1 MNMNRRE
8 LIKGAAWSVP
18 VIAAAVATPLAAASA
33 PEPPTENRIRFTN
46 LTARVGKKSN
56 TVYANTK
63 IQVIDGPAPV
73 TALTLTITLRQG
85 ETTFTHTQE
94 TPHLPGWGGTPI
106 FQVEQDG
113 FDKSQPIEVF
123 FTATALEVET
133 ITGLVTVAPPSWW
146 S

>member
-1 MNMNRRE
+1 MNLNRRE
-8 LIKGAAWSVP
+8 LLKAAAWSTP
-18 VIAAAVATPLAAASA
+18 IIAAAIATPLAAASTQ
-33 PEPPTENRIRFTN
+33 EPTENRIRFTN
-46 LTARVGKKSN
+46 LTATVGKLSN
-56 TVYANTK
+56 TIYANTK

-113 FDKSQPIEVF
+113 FDKSQPIEAF
-123 FTATALEVET
+123 FTATALHVEM
-133 ITGLVTVAPPSWW
+133 ITGVVTVTPPSWW